1 MKPFPDRWQSLVQA
15 ARNEPEERFEMPPR
29 FATRVLAHWKEAP
42 EESLPEVILLLSKRF
57 LMASALL
64 FILSTVLAATL
75 VDVTEWT
82 TNWIEPPI
90 TAQLL
95 LP

>member
-1 MKPFPDRWQSLVQA
+1 MKLFPDRWQRLAQA
-15 ARNEPEERFEMPPR
+15 ARHAPDEHLEMPPG
-29 FATRVLAHWKEAP
+29 FATRVLVRWEEAP
-42 EESLPEVILLLSKRF
+42 EESLLEVILLLSKRF

-64 FILSTVLAATL
+64 FILSTALAATL

-82 TNWIEPPI
+82 PNWIEPPI
-90 TAQLL
+90 TARLL

>member
-1 MKPFPDRWQSLVQA
+1 MNPFPDRWQSLAQA
-15 ARNEPEERFEMPPR
+15 ARHAPDERFEMSPG
-29 FATRVLAHWKEAP
+29 FATRVLAYWKEAP